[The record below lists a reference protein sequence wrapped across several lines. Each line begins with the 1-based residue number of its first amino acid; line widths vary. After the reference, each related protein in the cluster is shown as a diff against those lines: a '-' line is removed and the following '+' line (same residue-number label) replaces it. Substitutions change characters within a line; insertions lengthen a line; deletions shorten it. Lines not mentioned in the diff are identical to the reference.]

1 MYKNQEVL
9 DSIINGQTKQW
20 KRQLLSMSLNNRG
33 EFIAWLKSIG
43 ERDLAIE
50 IAIKII
56 KRELK

>member
-1 MYKNQEVL
+1 MYDNQTVL

-20 KRQLLSMSLNNRG
+20 KRQLLSMSLNDRG

-43 ERDLAIE
+43 ERDMAIE